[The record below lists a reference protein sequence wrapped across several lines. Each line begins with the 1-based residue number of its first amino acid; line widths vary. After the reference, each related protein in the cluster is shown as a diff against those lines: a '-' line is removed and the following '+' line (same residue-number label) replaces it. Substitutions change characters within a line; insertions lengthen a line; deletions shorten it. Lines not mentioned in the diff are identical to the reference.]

1 MPETEWTPL
10 HDFYAQDLDH
20 NLTVVEHYVESGDPY
35 KIHECAQVFLTLW
48 TTYVFLRKDLNAHD
62 RLALGRLL
70 CRVRGSPPY
79 RIPVR
84 LKTLDLAKC

>member
-20 NLTVVEHYVESGDPY
+20 NLTVVERYVESGDPD

-48 TTYVFLRKDLNAHD
+48 ATYIFLRKALNAHD
-62 RLALGRLL
+62 RLALARRIALDYYVVYGGLL
-70 CRVRGSPPY
+70 LTGSPF
-79 RIPVR
+79 I
-84 LKTLDLAKC
+84 

>member
-20 NLTVVEHYVESGDPY
+20 NLTVVERYVESGDPD

-48 TTYVFLRKDLNAHD
+48 ATYIFLRKALNAHD
-62 RLALGRLL
+62 RLALGRRIALDYYVVYGGLL
-70 CRVRGSPPY
+70 LTGSPF
-79 RIPVR
+79 I
-84 LKTLDLAKC
+84 

>member
-20 NLTVVEHYVESGDPY
+20 NLTVVERYVESGDLY

-48 TTYVFLRKDLNAHD
+48 TTYIFHRKALNAHD
-62 RLALGRLL
+62 RLALGRRIALDYYAVYGGLL
-70 CRVRGSPPY
+70 LTGSPF
-79 RIPVR
+79 V
-84 LKTLDLAKC
+84 